1 MFYLLNMV
9 IFPLTFQTAMLS
21 AIIYGAFGY
30 QSASSSPHPQPH
42 PACGD
47 SHAVGG
53 AKGWDQAVCNSCW
66 ETWRNLLIISEK
78 IVPKSDDN
86 WLVGGFTILNNMKV
100 NGKDDIPWWKNNTC
114 SSHHQPADMIQNLA
128 PRSPASGCVSRRR
141 FFQVEE
147 GVGCCW
153 RYEAIIHLKRTNTSR
168 RKMPIELKVIF
179 SAMWEVF
186 HAIAKKTIL
195 PHQRNRKTKAFAR
208 I

>member
-21 AIIYGAFGY
+21 AIMYGAFGY

-66 ETWRNLLIISEK
+66 ETWRHLLIISEK
-78 IVPKSDDN
+78 ILPKSDDN

-128 PRSPASGCVSRRR
+128 PSSPASGCVSRRT
-141 FFQVEE
+141 FFQV
-147 GVGCCW
+147 GCWVLDVVGDMRQSSTWKEQTLVVEKCRLNW
-153 RYEAIIHLKRTNTSR
+153 RSYLVRCEKSSML
-168 RKMPIELKVIF
+168 
-179 SAMWEVF
+179 
-186 HAIAKKTIL
+186 
-195 PHQRNRKTKAFAR
+195 
-208 I
+208 